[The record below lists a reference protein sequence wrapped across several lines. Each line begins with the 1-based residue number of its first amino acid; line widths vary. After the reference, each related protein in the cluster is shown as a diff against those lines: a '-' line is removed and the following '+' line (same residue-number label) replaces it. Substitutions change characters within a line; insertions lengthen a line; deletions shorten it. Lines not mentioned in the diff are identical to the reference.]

1 MAGPDTDHLGSIRA
15 RLTELEAER
24 GDLIKRLHRLQGIQA
39 LGNERTA
46 DHASIT
52 VESSASEKIGLFRR
66 LFSGRTDVF
75 PLRWENRNTGK
86 SGYSP
91 ACANEWVRGVC
102 GKPQVK
108 CGECRNQAFLTVSD
122 QVIANHLRGVDR
134 DGSASADYV
143 AGVYPILPDGS
154 CHFVAADF
162 DGALWA
168 ADALAYWETCR
179 RRGVPA
185 ALERSRSGEGGH
197 VWIFFS
203 RAIPARDARQLA
215 AVLITE
221 TLERRPE
228 LGFTSYD
235 RLFPSQDAVPK
246 GGFGNL
252 IALPLQRRARD
263 YGNSVFVDQELH
275 AYRDQW
281 AFLAKLGRLSPEE
294 IYALVGDAAVRDRV
308 LAVRMPIA
316 EENGDDPWNRT
327 VYRN

>member
-108 CGECRNQAFLTVSD
+108 CGECRNQAFLSVSD
-122 QVIANHLRGVDR
+122 QVIAALLKFEW
-134 DGSASADYV
+134 A
-143 AGVYPILPDGS
+143 I
-154 CHFVAADF
+154 
-162 DGALWA
+162 GA
-168 ADALAYWETCR
+168 
-179 RRGVPA
+179 
-185 ALERSRSGEGGH
+185 
-197 VWIFFS
+197 F
-203 RAIPARDARQLA
+203 
-215 AVLITE
+215 
-221 TLERRPE
+221 
-228 LGFTSYD
+228 
-235 RLFPSQDAVPK
+235 
-246 GGFGNL
+246 
-252 IALPLQRRARD
+252 
-263 YGNSVFVDQELH
+263 
-275 AYRDQW
+275 
-281 AFLAKLGRLSPEE
+281 
-294 IYALVGDAAVRDRV
+294 
-308 LAVRMPIA
+308 
-316 EENGDDPWNRT
+316 
-327 VYRN
+327 

>member
-1 MAGPDTDHLGSIRA
+1 M
-15 RLTELEAER
+15 
-24 GDLIKRLHRLQGIQA
+24 QGIQA

-91 ACANEWVRGVC
+91 ACVKEWVRGVC

-143 AGVYPILPDGS
+143 AGVYPILPEGS

-162 DGALWA
+162 DGAQWA
-168 ADALAYWETCR
+168 ADALAYWKTCR

-203 RAIPARDARQLA
+203 QAIPARDARQLA

-235 RLFPSQDAVPK
+235 RLSRVKMPFPRAALGISSRCHFNGAHAITETASSSIRSSMRIATNGRFSQNSAVC
-246 GGFGNL
+246 
-252 IALPLQRRARD
+252 RRKQFIHWLVMPRCAI
-263 YGNSVFVDQELH
+263 
-275 AYRDQW
+275 
-281 AFLAKLGRLSPEE
+281 AFLPSGCPLRKKMATTHGTGRCPE
-294 IYALVGDAAVRDRV
+294 ISLRV
-308 LAVRMPIA
+308 
-316 EENGDDPWNRT
+316 E
-327 VYRN
+327 

>member
-1 MAGPDTDHLGSIRA
+1 M
-15 RLTELEAER
+15 
-24 GDLIKRLHRLQGIQA
+24 
-39 LGNERTA
+39 
-46 DHASIT
+46 
-52 VESSASEKIGLFRR
+52 FRR

-162 DGALWA
+162 DGAQWA

-197 VWIFFS
+197 VWIFCS

-215 AVLITE
+215 ATNWLSVVRHAWANVDDI
-221 TLERRPE
+221 
-228 LGFTSYD
+228 
-235 RLFPSQDAVPK
+235 FPSIFTGDTL
-246 GGFGNL
+246 G
-252 IALPLQRRARD
+252 
-263 YGNSVFVDQELH
+263 GNSDSQN
-275 AYRDQW
+275 AR
-281 AFLAKLGRLSPEE
+281 
-294 IYALVGDAAVRDRV
+294 
-308 LAVRMPIA
+308 
-316 EENGDDPWNRT
+316 NRI
-327 VYRN
+327 